1 MDTGVARKPIEDM
14 EAYKKSLVR
23 RQDPTAAILQGI
35 TASVQAEPKTIIF
48 AEGMLSS
55 QSIYMINYSEK
66 VSCVVMRN
74 AL

>member
-1 MDTGVARKPIEDM
+1 M

-35 TASVQAEPKTIIF
+35 TASVQAEPKTIIL
-48 AEGMLSS
+48 MLSS